1 MSETRVEIDAPDIS
15 TYRRGNAGI
24 PYVVSLDS
32 DTRGPHVVITALVHG
47 NELCGAWA
55 LLRLLAGGVRP
66 CRGRLSLA
74 FVNTLAYRR
83 FDPAEPRATRYLD
96 EDLNRLWDPE
106 TLDGPRDSR
115 ELERARELRPLIE
128 SADWL
133 LDLHSMQLP
142 ARPLLLCGLG
152 EKGRRL
158 ALRMGYPE
166 LIVADQGH
174 RSGARMRDFGAFADP
189 ASPRTAMLVE
199 CGQHWQRGTVDV
211 AVATCRSFLAAL
223 EVVEPAALDLLG
235 PPPAAR
241 TQRMIEVTDA
251 ITVDGGPFRFTRHFE
266 GLEVIPRAGTVI
278 AHDGSTPIRTPYDD
292 CILIMPSRRLASGLT
307 AVRLGHFVD

>member
-1 MSETRVEIDAPDIS
+1 MSDIPVEVDVPDIS
-15 TYRRGNAGI
+15 AWSRGSDGI
-24 PYVVSLDS
+24 PYVVRVDS
-32 DTRGPHVVITALVHG
+32 GRTGPHVVITALVHG

-55 LLRLLAGGVRP
+55 LLRLLESGLRP
-66 CRGRLSLA
+66 RSGRLSLA
-74 FVNTLAYRR
+74 FVNTAAYER
-83 FDPAEPRATRYLD
+83 FDPAQPKASRYLD
-96 EDLNRLWDPE
+96 EDLNRLWDPA
-106 TLDGPRDSR
+106 TLDGSRRSR

-158 ALRMGYPE
+158 ARKMGYPE

-199 CGQHWQRGTVDV
+199 CGQHWKRDSVD
-211 AVATCRSFLAAL
+211 
-223 EVVEPAALDLLG
+223 
-235 PPPAAR
+235 
-241 TQRMIEVTDA
+241 IA
-251 ITVDGGPFRFTRHFE
+251 I
-266 GLEVIPRAGTVI
+266 
-278 AHDGSTPIRTPYDD
+278 
-292 CILIMPSRRLASGLT
+292 
-307 AVRLGHFVD
+307 